1 MAYINPNAVTQRF
14 KLFSIVYSIETQLR
28 LAESKELML
37 SIADLATT
45 RARIERKMYLLHR

>member
-28 LAESKELML
+28 SAESKELML